1 MDIKAANIS
10 WVPGIKS
17 WIGYRAEDIEEEFH
31 AVKILEK
38 YGIHYEEGKF
48 DTLLIEFK
56 DFLFKT
62 GGDDAF
68 PALSKKN

>member
-17 WIGYRAEDIEEEFH
+17 WIGYRAEDIEEEFR

-48 DTLLIEFK
+48 DTYYVDADVADQIVQYAMFK
-56 DFLFKT
+56 EVVY
-62 GGDDAF
+62 G
-68 PALSKKN
+68 